1 MLGQRSDVF
10 QHAVTPGTFETD
22 RLASELVS
30 LQSIFST
37 KTFSTLTACMSLL
50 RISSMLAL
58 HVSLEVTIPSEAD
71 ITQVTHIV
79 WIHCAV
85 SQVVVIQVVLIHP
98 EVYTTDCHRQL
109 KALWCCS
116 SIYRVQNVCQTFL
129 ALHHFLGELH
139 QPHSIFGSWFM
150 HLRHP
155 TDVFQ
160 GWEADICRVSHA
172 PLMTSHLLTWQL
184 PWVSRD
190 LADPA
195 IWSLFEVV
203 TMPSIMSEAP
213 LQEH

>member
-1 MLGQRSDVF
+1 MYVPASYPV
-10 QHAVTPGTFETD
+10 HACSPC
-22 RLASELVS
+22 VS
-30 LQSIFST
+30 WERHL
-37 KTFSTLTACMSLL
+37 CWSLCHTSHTHNENCNPFGCNPSCCNPCCCNPSW
-50 RISSMLAL
+50 SS
-58 HVSLEVTIPSEAD
+58 HYR
-71 ITQVTHIV
+71 
-79 WIHCAV
+79 V
-85 SQVVVIQVVLIHP
+85 SQATEGCGMVGL
-98 EVYTTDCHRQL
+98 YL
-109 KALWCCS
+109 
-116 SIYRVQNVCQTFL
+116 YGQNICQTFL